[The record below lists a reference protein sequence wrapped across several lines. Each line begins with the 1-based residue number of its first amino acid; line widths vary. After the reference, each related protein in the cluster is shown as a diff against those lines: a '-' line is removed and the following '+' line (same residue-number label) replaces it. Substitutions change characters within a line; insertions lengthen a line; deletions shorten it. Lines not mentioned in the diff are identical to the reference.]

1 MQVVSRDWGSVPRV
15 SHLAMTPLAEEKS
28 GDSFEDGLVGFK
40 GNKPTKLYKQLSS
53 VEHHKE

>member
-1 MQVVSRDWGSVPRV
+1 MQVVSRDWGSLPRV

-40 GNKPTKLYKQLSS
+40 GNKPTKLTL
-53 VEHHKE
+53 